1 MKSLLILSSMIAAP
15 LFAASGGDLDSDD
28 FVGVSFWL
36 VTAAMA
42 AATVFFF
49 AERSNVEGKWKT
61 SLTVA
66 GLICGIAFW
75 HYLYMR
81 GVWVDT
87 GETPTVF
94 RYIDWLLTVPLQMVE
109 FYLILAAVTVVAG
122 SLFWQLLLG
131 SLVMLIFGY
140 MGEAGVMAALPAF
153 IIGMAAWLYMI
164 YVLYMGA
171 GKTVVATT
179 SASVQTAYNS
189 MLLIIVVGW
198 AIYPLGYVF
207 GYLMGAVDADTLNL
221 IYNLADFIN
230 KILFGLVIWK
240 AAVERAKY
248 VLEHLPNTPQTP
260 FALSILVEAYDI
272 LEYPELR
279 DVNLKVLSS
288 NFPDFD
294 INQNLSVKKR
304 SWKRI
309 LSFGLLGNEKIE
321 KPSPLSP

>member
-1 MKSLLILSSMIAAP
+1 MKSIMIISSFLAAP
-15 LFAASGGDLDSDD
+15 LFAASGGDLDANDY
-28 FVGVSFWL
+28 VGVSFWL

-49 AERSNVEGKWKT
+49 AERSSVEGKWKT

-81 GVWVDT
+81 GVWIDT

-109 FYLILAAVTVVAG
+109 FYLILAAVTAVASG
-122 SLFWQLLLG
+122 LFWQLLLG
-131 SLVMLIFGY
+131 SLVMLIFGF
-140 MGEAGVMAALPAF
+140 MGEAGIMAAMPAF
-153 IIGMAAWLYMI
+153 VIGILAWIYMI

-171 GKTVVATT
+171 GKASVATT

-198 AIYPLGYVF
+198 AIYPIGYVA
-207 GYLMGAVDADTLNL
+207 GYLMGAVDSSTLNL
-221 IYNLADFIN
+221 IYNLADFVN

-240 AAVERAKY
+240 AAMDDR
-248 VLEHLPNTPQTP
+248 QT
-260 FALSILVEAYDI
+260 A
-272 LEYPELR
+272 
-279 DVNLKVLSS
+279 
-288 NFPDFD
+288 
-294 INQNLSVKKR
+294 
-304 SWKRI
+304 
-309 LSFGLLGNEKIE
+309 
-321 KPSPLSP
+321 

>member
-1 MKSLLILSSMIAAP
+1 MKSIMIISSFLAAP
-15 LFAASGGDLDSDD
+15 LFAASGGDLDANDY
-28 FVGVSFWL
+28 VGVSFWL

-49 AERSNVEGKWKT
+49 AERSSVEGKWKT

-81 GVWVDT
+81 GVWIDT

-109 FYLILAAVTVVAG
+109 FYLILAAVTAVASG
-122 SLFWQLLLG
+122 LFWQLLLG
-131 SLVMLIFGY
+131 SLVMLIFGF
-140 MGEAGVMAALPAF
+140 MGEAGIMAAMPAF
-153 IIGMAAWLYMI
+153 VIGMLAWIYMI

-171 GKTVVATT
+171 GKAAMATT

-198 AIYPLGYVF
+198 AIYPIGYVA
-207 GYLMGAVDADTLNL
+207 GYLMGAVDSSTLNL
-221 IYNLADFIN
+221 IYNLADFVN

-240 AAVERAKY
+240 AAM
-248 VLEHLPNTPQTP
+248 
-260 FALSILVEAYDI
+260 D
-272 LEYPELR
+272 
-279 DVNLKVLSS
+279 D
-288 NFPDFD
+288 
-294 INQNLSVKKR
+294 
-304 SWKRI
+304 
-309 LSFGLLGNEKIE
+309 
-321 KPSPLSP
+321 

>member
-1 MKSLLILSSMIAAP
+1 M
-15 LFAASGGDLDSDD
+15 SGQLDPSDL
-28 FVGVSFWL
+28 VGMSFWIIS
-36 VTAAMA
+36 AAMV
-42 AATVFFF
+42 AATFFF
-49 AERSNVEGKWKT
+49 WVERDRAVGKWKT

-140 MGEAGVMAALPAF
+140 MGEAGLMAAMPAF
-153 IIGMAAWLYMI
+153 VIGMLAWLYMI

-171 GKTVVATT
+171 GKAAVSST

-207 GYLMGAVDADTLNL
+207 GYLMGAVDSATLNL
-221 IYNLADFIN
+221 IYNLADFVN

-240 AAVERAKY
+240 AAMDDR
-248 VLEHLPNTPQTP
+248 QT
-260 FALSILVEAYDI
+260 A
-272 LEYPELR
+272 
-279 DVNLKVLSS
+279 
-288 NFPDFD
+288 
-294 INQNLSVKKR
+294 
-304 SWKRI
+304 
-309 LSFGLLGNEKIE
+309 
-321 KPSPLSP
+321 